1 MEQEYAR
8 EHGSSRTEVRGD
20 GSIAEFSDPAE
31 GFEPDAPVQ
40 AGEQGT
46 TVDPVEDPV
55 LDGVEVDE
63 DEEDGA

>member
-20 GSIAEFSDPAE
+20 GSIAEFSDPAD
-31 GFEPDAPVQ
+31 GFEPDAPAQ

-46 TVDPVEDPV
+46 TVLEPV
-55 LDGVEVDE
+55 LDGAEGDE
-63 DEEDGA
+63 DEDGEDGA